1 MAARAETAKGAGT
14 EAGAVTMTGDQGG
27 ARSPAPGPRFGR
39 AGGAPRTGP
48 CPGRGRT
55 PGTAAA
61 RRTGGRSGR
70 LAGAE
75 ADHRETE
82 QRGELTWRVNNNVS
96 IFLVSSISA

>member
-14 EAGAVTMTGDQGG
+14 GAGAATMTGDQED
-27 ARSPAPGPRFGR
+27 ARGPAQGPQFERT
-39 AGGAPRTGP
+39 GGAPRTGP
-48 CPGRGRT
+48 CPGTGRT
-55 PGTAAA
+55 PETAAA

-82 QRGELTWRVNNNVS
+82 QRGELTWRVNNVS
-96 IFLVSSISA
+96 IFLVSSFLPE